1 MDAPAHQHHSQFVMT
16 GTVQFVLPANWRTI
30 TGHDLT
36 GLRCEASTVGQ
47 ALTWLSEAHPVLRER
62 IFTADEELAP
72 WIVVSLGDEDVRTY
86 QGLDTPIADQND
98 KLRVIPALMGG

>member
-1 MDAPAHQHHSQFVMT
+1 
-16 GTVQFVLPANWRTI
+16 
-30 TGHDLT
+30 
-36 GLRCEASTVGQ
+36 VGQ

-86 QGLDTPIADQND
+86 QGLDTPIAD
-98 KLRVIPALMGG
+98 